1 MSTAVTRSILLAVL
15 SLIPLAAHA
24 DADDAPSRHNE
35 ATVAQ
40 LQAEMASGR
49 LTSEHLTREYI
60 ARILAL
66 DQNRNGVNS
75 VIELNP
81 DAFPGHGASRGHATQ
96 TRPSARAVAWYP
108 RAVQR

>member
-1 MSTAVTRSILLAVL
+1 MTTAVIPSILLTAL
-15 SLIPLAAHA
+15 LLAPLAAVA

-66 DQNRNGVNS
+66 DQNGSGVNAI
-75 VIELNP
+75 IELNP
-81 DAFPGHGASRGHATQ
+81 DALVVARNADALRSRG
-96 TRPSARAVAWYP
+96 V
-108 RAVQR
+108 V